1 MSRAIRFPL
10 TVRLAAEALGTL
22 LLVTAVV
29 GSGMRILKEAR
40 LIVGGI
46 ERPAFAIRS
55 IQQPRAAHHLY

>member
-1 MSRAIRFPL
+1 MSRKVRIPL
-10 TVRLAAEALGTL
+10 ATRLLAEALGTL

-40 LIVGGI
+40 LIVGEI

-55 IQQPRAAHHLY
+55 IQQPRAAHHHY